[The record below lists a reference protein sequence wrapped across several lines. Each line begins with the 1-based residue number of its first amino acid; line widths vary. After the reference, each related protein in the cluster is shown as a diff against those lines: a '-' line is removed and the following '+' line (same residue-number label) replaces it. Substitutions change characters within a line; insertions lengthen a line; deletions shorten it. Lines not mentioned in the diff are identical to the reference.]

1 MNSETGMK
9 YIHKVLES
17 IPTVSSYQPQIE
29 YEYFDEGTFNFDF
42 AVGVVDGD
50 QNILLFTLWLRLK
63 HGIQPG
69 TDLVESLALR
79 RTLYGGATFKKQ
91 PDGTLSMF
99 SVNTMILTGTM
110 KKDAEI
116 IESNL
121 GNLVWS
127 KLATISPA

>member
-1 MNSETGMK
+1 MNSETGMQ

-17 IPTVSSYQPQIE
+17 IPTIRSYQPQIE
-29 YEYFDEGTFNFDF
+29 YEYFDEGLFKFDF
-42 AVGVVDGD
+42 AVGVVDGE

-63 HGIQPG
+63 HGIESG
-69 TDLVESLALR
+69 SKVVESLALR
-79 RTLYGGATFKKQ
+79 KTLFGGATFKKQ

-99 SVNTMILTGTM
+99 SVNTMILTG
-110 KKDAEI
+110 KIDIDAGI

-127 KLATISPA
+127 KLATIHPA